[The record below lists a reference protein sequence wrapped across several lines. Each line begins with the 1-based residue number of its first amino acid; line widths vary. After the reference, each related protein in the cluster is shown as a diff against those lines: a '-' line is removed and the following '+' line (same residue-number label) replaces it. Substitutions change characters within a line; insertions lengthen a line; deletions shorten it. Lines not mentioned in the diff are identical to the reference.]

1 MLIQTLKGLDKS
13 TVNTKTVGKTIIG
26 GIGYILSV
34 FALLIS
40 FVPPASIAASE
51 HRTYQIILL
60 ISFVVTVLL
69 PFIIYE
75 VHDKSAHTTI
85 EEPTHVKAE
94 DVNPAVY
101 PAARGEHHVT
111 KNDEHILK
119 IY

>member
-1 MLIQTLKGLDKS
+1 M
-13 TVNTKTVGKTIIG
+13 
-26 GIGYILSV
+26 

-94 DVNPAVY
+94 DANPAVY

-111 KNDEHILK
+111 KNDEHIVK
-119 IY
+119 H

>member
-1 MLIQTLKGLDKS
+1 M
-13 TVNTKTVGKTIIG
+13 
-26 GIGYILSV
+26 
-34 FALLIS
+34 
-40 FVPPASIAASE
+40 
-51 HRTYQIILL
+51 
-60 ISFVVTVLL
+60 TVLL

-119 IY
+119 H